1 LGTQRARPWSVG
13 CRVMC
18 SSLVGDALSYAWRLS
33 RDGGLVPGARA
44 GTIDEGTA
52 AMVDASADLTTRRPG
67 FGRTVG

>member
-1 LGTQRARPWSVG
+1 
-13 CRVMC
+13 MC